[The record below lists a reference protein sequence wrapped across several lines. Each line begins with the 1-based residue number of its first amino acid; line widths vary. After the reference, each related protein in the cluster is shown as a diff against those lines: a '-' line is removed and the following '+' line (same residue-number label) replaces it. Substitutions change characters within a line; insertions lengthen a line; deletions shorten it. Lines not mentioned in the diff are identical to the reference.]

1 MSIRIDG
8 FNKQGEMRE
17 AQLSAQFY
25 LCLHQLSCDAMPAI
39 FGQDGQRI
47 DVVFA
52 GFGFIFGMFEIHVII
67 WFVIESGKE
76 GKCSQ
81 ADFVIVIPI
90 VGQTK
95 SQWLVVFP
103 SDEGMSVTI

>member
-1 MSIRIDG
+1 MSIWIDG
-8 FNKQGEMRE
+8 FDKQGEMGE
-17 AQLSAQFY
+17 AQLSAPFY
-25 LCLHQLSCDAMPAI
+25 LCLHQLSCDATPAI

-47 DVVFA
+47 DVIFA
-52 GFGFIFGMFEIHVII
+52 SLRLVFGMFEIHVII
-67 WFVIESGKE
+67 WFVIECGKE
-76 GKCSQ
+76 GKSPQ
-81 ADFVIVIPI
+81 SDFVIVIPV

>member
-1 MSIRIDG
+1 
-8 FNKQGEMRE
+8 MRE
-17 AQLSAQFY
+17 AQLSASFY
-25 LCLHQLSCDAMPAI
+25 LCLHQLSCDATPAI

-47 DVVFA
+47 DVIFA
-52 GFGFIFGMFEIHVII
+52 SLRLVFGMFKVHVII

-76 GKCSQ
+76 GKCPLS
-81 ADFVIVIPI
+81 DFMIVIPI